1 MNGSDILRCS
11 LVWVLNF
18 ACQAVQ
24 LSVQSP
30 DIYIDTWTQTLHGV
44 TPSTLSPEVA
54 VGRSSTRDHQGARL
68 LSFFLF
74 LAFRRL
80 IDLIFRI
87 AGESFHFGRSER
99 NPLFVQWMIPNSIKL
114 RDTNRTA
121 MKAMTNHALA
131 ILAFLS
137 SEGLLRGTRGKC
149 CGCIFWRHTMAHPC
163 VLKSLEYVR
172 SVRIHS
178 NEHDV
183 SVKLML
189 PLWKAYEGSNGW
201 TLSFF
206 GSGAVSLFYQQRHPT
221 WIVSE
226 LCRPAWKETQGCLFS
241 NAATW
246 PSSKSAEVATWLELV
261 PGCLKS
267 HGSRESVLKLKAE
280 LLEPQ

>member
-1 MNGSDILRCS
+1 MRLGAAQQETIKADFS
-11 LVWVLNF
+11 VFFVF
-18 ACQAVQ
+18 GQATCW
-24 LSVQSP
+24 
-30 DIYIDTWTQTLHGV
+30 IC
-44 TPSTLSPEVA
+44 
-54 VGRSSTRDHQGARL
+54 
-68 LSFFLF
+68 
-74 LAFRRL
+74 
-80 IDLIFRI
+80 RI
-87 AGESFHFGRSER
+87 AGESFHFEVRGTHY
-99 NPLFVQWMIPNSIKL
+99 LFNEWSLTASNCATP
-114 RDTNRTA
+114 TAPA

-178 NEHDV
+178 NENDV

-189 PLWKAYEGSNGW
+189 PLRKAYQGSNGW

-246 PSSKSAEVATWLELV
+246 PSSKSAEAATWLELV
-261 PGCLKS
+261 P
-267 HGSRESVLKLKAE
+267 EI
-280 LLEPQ
+280 

>member
-1 MNGSDILRCS
+1 MRLGAAQQETIKAQD
-11 LVWVLNF
+11 
-18 ACQAVQ
+18 
-24 LSVQSP
+24 SVFFCFWP
-30 DIYIDTWTQTLHGV
+30 GDLLTWSNSRWIVPLW
-44 TPSTLSPEVA
+44 
-54 VGRSSTRDHQGARL
+54 
-68 LSFFLF
+68 
-74 LAFRRL
+74 
-80 IDLIFRI
+80 
-87 AGESFHFGRSER
+87 SER
-99 NPLFVQWMIPNSIKL
+99 NPLFLQWSLTASNCATP
-114 RDTNRTA
+114 TAHA

-178 NEHDV
+178 NENDV

-189 PLWKAYEGSNGW
+189 PLWKAYQGSNGW

-261 PGCLKS
+261 P
-267 HGSRESVLKLKAE
+267 EI
-280 LLEPQ
+280 